1 MERSEPLARPLLDFS
16 VENTPTRLKHVSGS
30 TSSVTPSSSS
40 KVADEAHAS
49 TQRRKARSCWPQ
61 LKHAFLWLGR
71 KSWTAEVLSYVFSV
85 LSLVGLVMTLAAH
98 QDRRLPDWPQ
108 LVTINSIVS
117 LFSLLMRAGVG
128 FVLAEGIAT
137 NRQKI
142 VFQC

>member
-1 MERSEPLARPLLDFS
+1 M
-16 VENTPTRLKHVSGS
+16 
-30 TSSVTPSSSS
+30 
-40 KVADEAHAS
+40 
-49 TQRRKARSCWPQ
+49 
-61 LKHAFLWLGR
+61 
-71 KSWTAEVLSYVFSV
+71 FSV